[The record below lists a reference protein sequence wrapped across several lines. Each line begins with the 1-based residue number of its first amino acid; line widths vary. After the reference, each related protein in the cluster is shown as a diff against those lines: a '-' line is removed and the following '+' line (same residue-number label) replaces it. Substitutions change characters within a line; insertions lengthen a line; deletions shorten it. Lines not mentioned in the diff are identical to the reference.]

1 MARILLLISRSANR
15 EIIVTQLA
23 AHHDVLSVTGE
34 QDLKMLQDPI
44 DILLVDGPSLDQ
56 YWDAIQDCR
65 NSQNPVLLPVLLI
78 IAKEKVNIL
87 QPKYWHGIEE
97 ILTAPIVLAELQ
109 ARVETLLR
117 IRQLSQELHQA
128 NGQLQTANQDL
139 QELNRLKS
147 QFVSMVSHEFRNPL
161 GVISG
166 YLQLLDQDT
175 HRLAPEKKQA
185 FFQHIRDA
193 IKRLVSLVDDV
204 LIMGRMGVGKLS
216 FEPTPLDLIQFCG
229 RMIEEIQQSS
239 AVECQLHLEVE
250 EELALL
256 QPMPLD
262 QKLLNYILTNLLS
275 NAIKYSP
282 EPRIVRL
289 HLAVSSKQLVMQVT
303 DSGIGIPA
311 EDQAQ
316 LFEPFQRATNVGR
329 ISGTGLGLAIT
340 KLCTELHG
348 GEIELS
354 SVINQGTTVTVHL
367 PISDKAQS

>member
-1 MARILLLISRSANR
+1 MARILLLFSRAANQD
-15 EIIVTQLA
+15 IVA
-23 AHHDVLSVTGE
+23 AKLTPHHDVRSITGE
-34 QDLKMLQDPI
+34 QDLNLLQSPF
-44 DILLVDGPSLDQ
+44 DILLVDGPSLEQ
-56 YWDAIQDCR
+56 YWDAIQQGR
-65 NSQNPVLLPVLLI
+65 NAQKPVLLPVLLI
-78 IAKEKVNIL
+78 IAKEQVSTL
-87 QPKYWHGIEE
+87 QPKYWQVIEE
-97 ILTAPIVLAELQ
+97 ILTAPIEIAELQ

-128 NGQLQTANQDL
+128 NAQLQTANQDL

-166 YLQLLDQDT
+166 YLQLLDHDP
-175 HRLAPEKKQA
+175 HRLSAERKKV

-216 FEPTPLDLIQFCG
+216 FEPAPLDLIQFCK
-229 RMIEEIQQSS
+229 RIIEETQHSS
-239 AVECQLHLEVE
+239 TVDCQLQLEIE
-250 EELALL
+250 EELSLL

-262 QKLLNYILTNLLS
+262 QNLLNYILTNLLS
-275 NAIKYSP
+275 NAIKYST
-282 EPRIVRL
+282 EPRAVRL
-289 HLAVSSKQLVMQVT
+289 HLSTSPKQVMMQIT

-348 GEIELS
+348 GQISLN
-354 SVINQGTTVTVHL
+354 SVVNQGTTVTVQL
-367 PISDKAQS
+367 PTKDQAQP